1 MKNKLR
7 IPLLAIAFI
16 LALVVT
22 SSGTSF
28 VLATTERHS
37 AGAAI
42 ATDTNSGHLRIYQRA
57 EWGGHRHPPGGL
69 DAQRHQ
75 HGYRRGH
82 HSGDREQRQ
91 CLRYGDGGLFPH
103 TQIRWFYGYC
113 RWRRGHFGYQ
123 PGAQHHQH
131 RLRRPLLPERDDHGA
146 RGDLRSEKSNQ

>member
-42 ATDTNSGHLRIYQRA
+42 ATDTNSGHLRIYTGA
-57 EWGGHRHPPGGL
+57 DTNGPNGAVTGTLLVDWTLNATNTDTGGVITLGTVSNVNASATGTAGYFRILKSDGSTAIADGDVGTSATSLVLNTTSIVSGGPCSL
-69 DAQRHQ
+69 
-75 HGYRRGH
+75 
-82 HSGDREQRQ
+82 SGTITVPA
-91 CLRYGDGGLFPH
+91 G
-103 TQIRWFYGYC
+103 T
-113 RWRRGHFGYQ
+113 
-123 PGAQHHQH
+123 
-131 RLRRPLLPERDDHGA
+131 
-146 RGDLRSEKSNQ
+146 